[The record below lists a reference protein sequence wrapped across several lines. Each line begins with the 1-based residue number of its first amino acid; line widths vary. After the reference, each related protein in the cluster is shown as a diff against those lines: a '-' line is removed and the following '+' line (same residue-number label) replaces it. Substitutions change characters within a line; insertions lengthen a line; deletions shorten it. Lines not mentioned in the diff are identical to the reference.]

1 MSITII
7 NSPSGKP
14 SIQDDL
20 WHIAASSNSGVTDF
34 KYVFDVFV
42 NGVQKVRT
50 KVFPDPNTG
59 RGYFNASQIVKNS
72 ITYDWAVFKDDVLCA
87 YPSASGEVSLA
98 YDVRYGEDISGV
110 TTLNMASGTTRG
122 YNWRPPIFQ
131 RRVKTISDKDNTW
144 VTSRPLYANVAR
156 PTIVSGDYVGEKLM
170 IGFNR
175 TDDLTL
181 VVDTYGYGNNFI
193 GTQNIGTV
201 PGSPSDYFQL
211 NISPAAINNFYGSA
225 LINDNV
231 KYYDIYLNGAD
242 DLFRVNIICDRGYT
256 PIPLHFMNMW
266 VLFDT
271 ARFGLVSRLNMEVER
286 KAFTQRD
293 YDLGA
298 SSVDYFNS
306 ENKYRESKLN
316 YGQRGNFTYQL
327 TMDAPTDDDYNWLYE
342 LLLSP
347 QVYAEIEGYY
357 YPVTVKTT
365 AYEFSKL
372 INNRLRAFEIEI
384 EVNQTRYSHGR

>member
-1 MSITII
+1 M
-7 NSPSGKP
+7 
-14 SIQDDL
+14 
-20 WHIAASSNSGVTDF
+20 
-34 KYVFDVFV
+34 
-42 NGVQKVRT
+42 
-50 KVFPDPNTG
+50 
-59 RGYFNASQIVKNS
+59 
-72 ITYDWAVFKDDVLCA
+72 
-87 YPSASGEVSLA
+87 
-98 YDVRYGEDISGV
+98 
-110 TTLNMASGTTRG
+110 
-122 YNWRPPIFQ
+122 
-131 RRVKTISDKDNTW
+131 
-144 VTSRPLYANVAR
+144 
-156 PTIVSGDYVGEKLM
+156 
-170 IGFNR
+170 
-175 TDDLTL
+175 
-181 VVDTYGYGNNFI
+181 
-193 GTQNIGTV
+193 
-201 PGSPSDYFQL
+201 
-211 NISPAAINNFYGSA
+211 
-225 LINDNV
+225 INDNV

-357 YPVTVKTT
+357 YPVTIKTT